1 MKKRNFRSFMSLI
14 VAFVVLFGTLSFS
27 TSVYSKLQ
35 VSNNTEL
42 LSNTSSLE
50 ERMIP
55 SYGSIADVI
64 DAVSP
69 GVVTVS
75 INSIVNSYNGINQVN
90 GIGSGFFITPTKI
103 LTNQHV
109 VLNASN
115 VNIILHDGQKVTAKV
130 INTDKVNDIALL
142 EVTTP
147 GFESSTVL
155 QLGSSDNTRVG
166 EWVIAIG
173 SPLNLTFSGSATV
186 GIVSGL
192 SRKVETSNGISTFI
206 QTDAAINPGNSGGP
220 LLNLKGEVVGIN
232 SAKIAVEGVE
242 GIGFAIPIN
251 IAKLKLEELSTPV
264 ITLGLSGVNITDQA
278 SVKFGVSSGVF
289 VVEVERGSLSD
300 KIGIMPG
307 DVIVEFNG
315 TKITSIEQINEL
327 KKSVQDT
334 MTVLVVRNNKQI
346 LLQLK
351 INE

>member
-1 MKKRNFRSFMSLI
+1 LKKRNFRSFMSLI
-14 VAFVVLFGTLSFS
+14 VAFVVLFGTFIFS

-232 SAKIAVEGVE
+232 SAKIAVEG
-242 GIGFAIPIN
+242 PIN

-300 KIGIMPG
+300 KIGATPLSSQSIPSSG
-307 DVIVEFNG
+307 SFH
-315 TKITSIEQINEL
+315 KIPPSSGPE
-327 KKSVQDT
+327 
-334 MTVLVVRNNKQI
+334 
-346 LLQLK
+346 
-351 INE
+351 